1 MNHRWLNPTGVVLKI
16 MTPCEQ
22 EAISS
27 YLGVS
32 SPCLQDPDEFEL
44 FNSSA
49 GVPLK
54 QKSGTRFNLWPF
66 WNPLTT
72 KSRCTG
78 QMQSFLLTP
87 ALCLRNSPFLRWACM
102 QDPPHFYDFNGVQT
116 LSDCW
121 FKDWEHLME
130 GTSSNRKQE
139 VLIVREE
146 KGGTVS
152 SSCSWQW
159 GHN

>member
-121 FKDWEHLME
+121 FKRLGASHGRYFL
-130 GTSSNRKQE
+130 KQE
-139 VLIVREE
+139 A
-146 KGGTVS
+146 GGSYCERRKRGNSVFFMFLTM
-152 SSCSWQW
+152 
-159 GHN
+159 GP